1 MNFSIL
7 DLLKNIH
14 GEDRFWIGLND
25 INNEGDFVW
34 SDGSPGDIFIK
45 LCGQI
50 KKRDKPNNLNQII
63 HISHYRTSWLAS
75 ITTTFIQRN
84 LYTHI

>member
-1 MNFSIL
+1 MHFSIL

-34 SDGSPGDIFIK
+34 SDGSSGDIFIK
-45 LCGQI
+45 LCSQI
-50 KKRDKPNNLNQII
+50 KKRDAVMTLLNIKFYI
-63 HISHYRTSWLAS
+63 FLKIS
-75 ITTTFIQRN
+75 TF
-84 LYTHI
+84 TKM

>member
-34 SDGSPGDIFIK
+34 SDSSSGDIFIK

-50 KKRDKPNNLNQII
+50 KKGMQL
-63 HISHYRTSWLAS
+63 
-75 ITTTFIQRN
+75 
-84 LYTHI
+84 